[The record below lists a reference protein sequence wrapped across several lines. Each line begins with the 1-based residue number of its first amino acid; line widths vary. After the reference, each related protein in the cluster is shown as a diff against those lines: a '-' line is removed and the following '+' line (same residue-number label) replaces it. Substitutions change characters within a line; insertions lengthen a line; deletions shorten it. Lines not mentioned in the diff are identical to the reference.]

1 MKTLVIREDE
11 ITCKICGAQG
21 ERLSFNDGT
30 TQVEHPKRYHDK
42 TNQYVTP
49 VCKEVYK
56 TR

>member
-11 ITCKICGAQG
+11 ITCQVCGVEG

-30 TQVEHPKRYHDK
+30 VQVEHPKRYDEK
-42 TNQYVTP
+42 KNQYVTP
-49 VCKEVYK
+49 VCKEVHK